1 MKPLE
6 RAWHGF
12 QREDAAVG
20 ARADAWGTMSLRLLD
35 LVAAEAPESLP
46 LFEHLTNC
54 YDEAVDVDTERRKVL
69 ERCAEDLRDIIERK
83 RAIDRLSTE
92 HEAAT
97 KRYEKKK
104 RMFQKV
110 RSDAA
115 RAQAVAALQA
125 CKDACRLEI
134 EHRQRFGAFVKRR
147 LHHCFSTYA
156 ELTIRTNNAEQQIM
170 QRAIT
175 ELTCTTSATDT
186 S

>member
-1 MKPLE
+1 MKSLE

-12 QREDAAVG
+12 EREAAAVG
-20 ARADAWGTMSLRLLD
+20 ERADALGTMSLRLLD

-54 YDEAVDVDTERRKVL
+54 YDEVVDVDIERRKVL

-83 RAIDRLSTE
+83 RAVERLSRE

-104 RMFQKV
+104 RIFQKL
-110 RSDAA
+110 RSEAA
-115 RAQAVAALQA
+115 KAQAVAALEA

-134 EHRQRFGAFVKRR
+134 EHRQRFSAFVKRR
-147 LHHCFSTYA
+147 LQHCFRTYA
-156 ELTIRTNNAEQQIM
+156 ELTIRTNTAEQQIM

-175 ELTCTTSATDT
+175 ELTCTTSATNT